1 MNADER
7 SQLIRARQQPATR
20 PPERLWVRDQ
30 WQEFPVVQVP
40 VEALAL
46 NVDNRRFAA
55 ERTWAEE
62 KLGRA
67 LDPENRPEDERVVE
81 QILLDTALDFD
92 GDRLVGKPS
101 KDYDALKKDW
111 QRRHQESPLWIRP
124 DGTVRNG
131 NRRLAMLKRLQR
143 EEGIEGFEYVDVVI
157 LKPDDIDEVALFDM
171 EQREQLTENLK
182 VRYTDINLLLAIRAA
197 AESRGIDW
205 FNPDDIDRVAG
216 ELQHVVGNNKAY
228 AAIQLSA
235 IRYMDAYLDSS
246 DQAGQYHKLIGQIER
261 FRDVGKAM
269 TKLEVDYEDDVPAML
284 RVLFAAIRAGAPHGD
299 IRVLKNLFLHDRARY
314 KQLLAQVD
322 GIEASWE
329 QAAGPDSLAEPE
341 VVDIAPAADEEED
354 EDELAEPPGPNV
366 PNYPRDD
373 IRDAIDNTID
383 GFQASMTDDV
393 AKTLRQ
399 ILNRLEASAM
409 TAVSSIKLSGVS
421 TLYGSGTLSL
431 RSSPGRIVIA
441 TCSVSDG
448 RRTCRRDYPH

>member
-7 SQLIRARQQPATR
+7 ARMIETRKQPANR
-20 PPERLWVRDQ
+20 PPERLWVRDG
-30 WQEFPVVQVP
+30 WRPFDAWQVP

-62 KLGRA
+62 KLGRP
-67 LDPENRPEDERVVE
+67 LDPENQPDDERIVE
-81 QILLDTALDFD
+81 GILLDTDLDFD

-157 LKPDDIDEVALFDM
+157 LDPDEIDEVALFDM

-182 VRYTDINLLLAIRAA
+182 VRYTDINLLLAIRDAA
-197 AESRGIDW
+197 ISRGIDW
-205 FNPDDIDRVAG
+205 FDPDSVDRVAG
-216 ELQHVVGNNKAY
+216 ELQHVIGNNKAY
-228 AAIQLSA
+228 AIVQLNA
-235 IRYMDAYLDSS
+235 IRYMDAFLDDSG
-246 DQAGQYHKLIGQIER
+246 DGGKYHKLIRQIER

-269 TKLEVDYEDDVPAML
+269 TKLEADYEDDVPDML
-284 RVLFAAIRAGAPHGD
+284 RVLFAAIRAGAPHGK
-299 IRVLKNLFLHDRARY
+299 IRVLRNIFLHDRARY
-314 KQLLAQVD
+314 EQLLAQVD
-322 GIEASWE
+322 GIEDTWE
-329 QAAGPDSLAEPE
+329 QAGGGATLAEPD
-341 VVDIAPAADEEED
+341 VVDIAAAVEDD
-354 EDELAEPPGPNV
+354 EDELDDDTPGPNV

-373 IRDAIDNTID
+373 VRDAIDNAID
-383 GFQASMTDDV
+383 GFEASMTDDV

-399 ILNRLEASAM
+399 ILNRLEI
-409 TAVSSIKLSGVS
+409 VSSQGEKLSQA
-421 TLYGSGTLSL
+421 LSGEHSETVRDVLAA
-431 RSSPGRIVIA
+431 IVA
-441 TCSVSDG
+441 WADRNRHLVD
-448 RRTCRRDYPH
+448 

>member
-1 MNADER
+1 VNAEER
-7 SQLIRARQQPATR
+7 TQLIATRQQAASR

-30 WQEFPVVQVP
+30 WREFPVVQVP

-62 KLGRA
+62 KLNRA
-67 LDPENRPEDERVVE
+67 LDPENRTDDELILE
-81 QILLDTALDFD
+81 SILLDTAHEFD
-92 GDRLVGKPS
+92 GDQLVGKPS

-143 EEGIEGFEYVDVVI
+143 QEGIEGFEYVDVVI
-157 LKPDDIDEVALFDM
+157 LDSDDIDEVALFDM

-197 AESRGIDW
+197 AESRSIDW
-205 FNPDDIDRVAG
+205 FDPGSIDRVAG
-216 ELQHVVGNNKAY
+216 ELQHVIGNNKAY
-228 AAIQLSA
+228 AAIQLNA

-246 DQAGQYHKLIGQIER
+246 EQTGQYHKLIGQIER

-284 RVLFAAIRAGAPHGD
+284 RVLFAAIRAGSPHGD
-299 IRVLKNLFLHDRARY
+299 IRVLKNLFLHDRQRY
-314 KQLLAQVD
+314 EQLLAQVD
-322 GIEASWE
+322 GIEADWE
-329 QAAGPDSLAEPE
+329 ETGADSLADPD
-341 VVDIAPAADEEED
+341 VVDIAAAADED
-354 EDELAEPPGPNV
+354 EDEDALDEPPGPNV

-373 IRDAIDNTID
+373 IRDAIDNAID
-383 GFQASMTDDV
+383 GFGASMTDDV

-399 ILNRLEASAM
+399 ILNRLEVVGDTGGKLDQALAGEH
-409 TAVSSIKLSGVS
+409 AVMVRQALAEIIAWADRHR
-421 TLYGSGTLSL
+421 TLLG
-431 RSSPGRIVIA
+431 
-441 TCSVSDG
+441 
-448 RRTCRRDYPH
+448 

>member
-1 MNADER
+1 VNAEER
-7 SQLIRARQQPATR
+7 TQLIATRQQAASR

-30 WQEFPVVQVP
+30 WREFPVVQVP

-62 KLGRA
+62 KLNRA
-67 LDPENRPEDERVVE
+67 LDPENRTDDELILE
-81 QILLDTALDFD
+81 SILLDTAHEFD
-92 GDRLVGKPS
+92 GDQLVGKPS

-143 EEGIEGFEYVDVVI
+143 QEGIEGFEYVDVVI
-157 LKPDDIDEVALFDM
+157 LDSDDIDEVALFDM

-197 AESRGIDW
+197 AESRSIDW
-205 FNPDDIDRVAG
+205 FDPGSIDRVAG
-216 ELQHVVGNNKAY
+216 ELQHVIGNNKAY
-228 AAIQLSA
+228 AAIQLNA

-246 DQAGQYHKLIGQIER
+246 EQTGQYHKLIGQIER

-284 RVLFAAIRAGAPHGD
+284 RVLFAAIRAGSPHGD
-299 IRVLKNLFLHDRARY
+299 IRVLKNLFLHGRQGY
-314 KQLLAQVD
+314 EQLLAQVD
-322 GIEASWE
+322 GIEADWE
-329 QAAGPDSLAEPE
+329 ETGADSLADPD
-341 VVDIAPAADEEED
+341 VVDIAAAADED
-354 EDELAEPPGPNV
+354 EDEDALDEPPGPNV

-373 IRDAIDNTID
+373 IRDAIDNAID
-383 GFQASMTDDV
+383 GFGASMTDDV

-399 ILNRLEASAM
+399 ILNRLEVVGDTGGKLDQALAGEH
-409 TAVSSIKLSGVS
+409 AVMVRQALAEIIAWADRHR
-421 TLYGSGTLSL
+421 TLLG
-431 RSSPGRIVIA
+431 
-441 TCSVSDG
+441 
-448 RRTCRRDYPH
+448 

>member
-7 SQLIRARQQPATR
+7 TQLITARQQAASR

-30 WQEFPVVQVP
+30 WREFPVVQVP
-40 VEALAL
+40 VEGLAL

-62 KLGRA
+62 KLNRA
-67 LDPENRPEDERVVE
+67 LDPENRADDELILE
-81 QILLDTALDFD
+81 SILLDTAHEFD
-92 GDRLVGKPS
+92 GDHLVGKPS

-143 EEGIEGFEYVDVVI
+143 QEGIEGFEYVDVVI
-157 LKPDDIDEVALFDM
+157 LDPDDIDEVALFDM

-197 AESRGIDW
+197 ADSRSIDW
-205 FNPDDIDRVAG
+205 FDPASIERVAG
-216 ELQHVVGNNKAY
+216 ELQHVIGNNKAY
-228 AAIQLSA
+228 ASIQLNA

-246 DQAGQYHKLIGQIER
+246 EQPGQYHKLIGQIER

-269 TKLEVDYEDDVPAML
+269 TKLEADYEDDVPAML
-284 RVLFAAIRAGAPHGD
+284 RVLFAAIRAGSPHGD
-299 IRVLKNLFLHDRARY
+299 IRVLKNLFLHDRQRY
-314 KQLLAQVD
+314 EQLLAEVD
-322 GIEASWE
+322 GLEADWE
-329 QAAGPDSLAEPE
+329 QTGSETLAEPE
-341 VVDIAPAADEEED
+341 VVDIAAAIDEDED
-354 EDELAEPPGPNV
+354 EDELDEPPGPNV

-373 IRDAIDNTID
+373 IRDVIDNAID
-383 GFQASMTDDV
+383 GFGASMTDDV

-399 ILNRLEASAM
+399 IVNRLEVVGDTGGKLDQALAGEH
-409 TAVSSIKLSGVS
+409 AVKVREALAEIIAWADRHR
-421 TLYGSGTLSL
+421 TLLG
-431 RSSPGRIVIA
+431 
-441 TCSVSDG
+441 
-448 RRTCRRDYPH
+448 